1 MAVANQEKNN
11 MDPAID
17 GNDVCLTTP
26 LLANL
31 SLNSDANEADVPPV
45 QPVVHTGADDDYN
58 SDANEGDVPV
68 PPVQPVVHT
77 DADDDYDGPFIPRR
91 KTFSVASAARCAT
104 DSSSPPPKVCKPG
117 L

>member
-1 MAVANQEKNN
+1 

-45 QPVVHTGADDDYN
+45 LPVVHTGADDDYN

>member
-1 MAVANQEKNN
+1 

-31 SLNSDANEADVPPV
+31 SLNSDANDADVAPVQPVAQPLLANLSLNSDANDADVPPV
-45 QPVVHTGADDDYN
+45 QPVVHTGAD
-58 SDANEGDVPV
+58 
-68 PPVQPVVHT
+68 
-77 DADDDYDGPFIPRR
+77 DDDYDGPFIPRR

-104 DSSSPPPKVCKPG
+104 DSSSPPPKVRKPG

>member
-1 MAVANQEKNN
+1 

-31 SLNSDANEADVPPV
+31 SLKSDANDADVAPVQPVAQPLLANLSLNSDANDADVPPV
-45 QPVVHTGADDDYN
+45 QPVVHTG
-58 SDANEGDVPV
+58 
-68 PPVQPVVHT
+68 
-77 DADDDYDGPFIPRR
+77 ADDDYDGPFIPRR

-104 DSSSPPPKVCKPG
+104 DSSSPPPKVRKPG

>member
-1 MAVANQEKNN
+1 

-17 GNDVCLTTP
+17 DNDVCLTTP

-31 SLNSDANEADVPPV
+31 SLNSDADEADVPPV
-45 QPVVHTGADDDYN
+45 QPVVHAG
-58 SDANEGDVPV
+58 
-68 PPVQPVVHT
+68 
-77 DADDDYDGPFIPRR
+77 ADDDYDGPFIPRR
-91 KTFSVASAARCAT
+91 KTSYVARAARNAT

>member
-45 QPVVHTGADDDYN
+45 QPVVHT
-58 SDANEGDVPV
+58 S
-68 PPVQPVVHT
+68 
-77 DADDDYDGPFIPRR
+77 ADDDYDGPFIPRR